1 MCKRIALTFLALSI
15 MFMAACGGEKEL
27 EVSASKEMALGARQ
41 VKVAPVSRTDFSL
54 EIKSSGTLEPR
65 NKASIRSLSSGPVDR
80 VLAEIGDQVKKGQGL
95 LRIRQVD
102 ARLAWEA
109 ADAGLASA
117 KANLDNLMAW
127 QRDEQVTIAE
137 AAEASAKAEH
147 ERLKKDLERAE
158 SIFAKGAISD
168 SQLQA
173 ARSAASAAEAAYK
186 SARES
191 LAIARTGPTREEI
204 ALARSQ
210 VKQAEAVAASAEQVL
225 KDTMV
230 SAPFSGVITESFLKA
245 GDYVGRGDPV
255 MEIVDDSCLEAE
267 SRMPERYLGTIKKGL
282 AVTVKA
288 SSLPLVRQGEVVAV
302 SPAVDPATR
311 TFKVKIGVDNQ
322 DGYFSSGIFCSY
334 IFKAETLENAYG
346 VPPEALHNKEGRTFV
361 WVNINN
367 TARQVFVTKGE
378 GKDGFVHI
386 TEGLNGSEQVVVQGG
401 GALSEGDSLE
411 IVG

>member
-80 VLAEIGDQVKKGQGL
+80 VLAEIGDHVKKGQGL

-102 ARLAWEA
+102 ARLTWEA

-210 VKQAEAVAASAEQVL
+210 VKQAEAMAASAEQAL

-245 GDYVGRGDPV
+245 GDYAGRGDPV
-255 MEIVDDSCLEAE
+255 MEIVDDSYLEAE
-267 SRMPERYLGTIKKGL
+267 SRMPERYLGSIKKGL